1 MLFRSPL
8 LLVSDDTLHAQFLQ
22 VIPIS
27 EGSVSFSDP
36 AIFVDYN
43 CPGCIPQQVSI
54 CVRDQD
60 EIYFTGS
67 LLDFQS
73 LFPVL
78 ASPGDVLS
86 PALAQGAVASYYISF
101 EQQITNRSRSIFLI
115 DSIASGF
122 GEPVLISAGTNNAFD
137 SSIVVLNNGERMIS
151 WTRSVS
157 TSNEIMM
164 KYADQAPVS
173 CGIGEN
179 SGV

>member
-1 MLFRSPL
+1 MQQRIRGRTGLSMLLLMVVLTTPL

-36 AIFVDYN
+36 AIFVDDN

-101 EQQITNRSRSIFLI
+101 EQQITNNPRSIFLI
-115 DSIASGF
+115 ESVASGF
-122 GEPVLISAGTNNAFD
+122 GEPVLISAGTNDAFD
-137 SSIVVLNNGERMIS
+137 SSIVVLNKIF
-151 WTRSVS
+151 
-157 TSNEIMM
+157 
-164 KYADQAPVS
+164 
-173 CGIGEN
+173 
-179 SGV
+179 